1 MDRILTS
8 GGVPLSP
15 SLYGECNTV
24 MEGEDTIREMKRV
37 AGDKL
42 QIMAGGGVNAGNIRK
57 LVQYTGIKEVH
68 GSGRPFDSM

>member
-1 MDRILTS
+1 
-8 GGVPLSP
+8 
-15 SLYGECNTV
+15 